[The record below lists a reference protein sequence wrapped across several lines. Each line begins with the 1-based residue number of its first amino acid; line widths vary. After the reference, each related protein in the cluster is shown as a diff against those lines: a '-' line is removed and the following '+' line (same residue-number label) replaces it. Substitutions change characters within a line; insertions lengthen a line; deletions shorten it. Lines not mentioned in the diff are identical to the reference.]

1 MRIWLRINKFG
12 WLALLLLTVGLLFA
26 PKAQAYI
33 AYNVPTGAVGNQYYA
48 GSLGMDFDVNRP
60 IEVTALGVF
69 ESGGSVTA
77 GPLYV
82 AIYNVTTQLPVTSIL
97 SFTGTQGTLIGE
109 SRFKNLSTPVTLGVG
124 DYSIVAWGYGA
135 YVAGTYVDPN
145 GNYGNYPNPTPPAV
159 DNGNGLIT
167 YVGLSRYGAA
177 DAFPTTPD
185 GGPYNRYY
193 AGTFEFVPL
202 PPTILLLGSGLM
214 GLGLLRR
221 KWGLKA

>member
-1 MRIWLRINKFG
+1 MSKK
-12 WLALLLLTVGLLFA
+12 LFA
-26 PKAQAYI
+26 LAAVFMVIVWASAAQAYI

-82 AIYNVTTQLPVTSIL
+82 AIYNVTTELPVTSIL
-97 SFTGTQGTLIGE
+97 SFTGSQGNLIGE

-135 YVAGTYVDPN
+135 YVAGTYFDPN
-145 GNYGNYPNPTPPAV
+145 GNNGNNPNPTPPAM

-167 YVGLSRYGAA
+167 FVGSSRYGAA

-193 AGTFEFVPL
+193 AGTFEFVPI
-202 PPTILLLGSGLM
+202 PPSVLLLGSGL
-214 GLGLLRR
+214 LGLVGFRR
-221 KWGLKA
+221 FKKS